1 MRDLIVCSLSHWQ
14 KDREQVLLLE
24 IPTTK
29 LEQEEKEIGKWGV
42 GGRGIEGGD
51 IEKGPAS
58 PYHL

>member
-1 MRDLIVCSLSHWQ
+1 M
-14 KDREQVLLLE
+14 LLLE
-24 IPTTK
+24 ISTTK
-29 LEQEEKEIGKWGV
+29 LEQEEKEIGRWGV